1 MAEGDKVKLV
11 CGNFSQFARVSLAAG
26 VADKDAAHVLS
37 SKWKGDLGI
46 HGSIEKISPWT
57 FTESVFRASVKL
69 RLGLF
74 CAIIA
79 IGTAYINAALTK
91 EGSFQYHLG
100 TGRWIL
106 FGLTAAS
113 TLVAWAKD
121 IWSQ

>member
-1 MAEGDKVKLV
+1 MDTVLAELYNKEALSKDVIELSENNPWKMAEGDKVKLV

-91 EGSFQYHLG
+91 
-100 TGRWIL
+100 
-106 FGLTAAS
+106 
-113 TLVAWAKD
+113 
-121 IWSQ
+121 